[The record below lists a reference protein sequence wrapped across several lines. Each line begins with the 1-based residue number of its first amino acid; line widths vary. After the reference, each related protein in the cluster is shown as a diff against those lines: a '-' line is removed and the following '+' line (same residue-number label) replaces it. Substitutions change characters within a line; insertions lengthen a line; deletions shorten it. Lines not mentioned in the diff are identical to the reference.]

1 MMIGKFDLV
10 IATCFNL
17 LLTPLKLQI
26 VLLCITKARKH
37 IIRVTSIVNFSN
49 VQNNYL
55 RTCYYDDFVF
65 APLAVTAKQHLGAQ
79 SHNCHLNG
87 HATILSGA
95 EGNPRTYFI
104 LVPIN
109 KSITCN
115 MRFDSMNINIFESYW

>member
-17 LLTPLKLQI
+17 LLAPLKLQI

-37 IIRVTSIVNFSN
+37 VIRVTSIVNFSN

-79 SHNCHLNG
+79 SHNCHLEWSRNNPFW
-87 HATILSGA
+87 SGG
-95 EGNPRTYFI
+95 ESPHLFH
-104 LVPIN
+104 
-109 KSITCN
+109 TCA
-115 MRFDSMNINIFESYW
+115 YK